1 VGVDVNW
8 YGLDIWISR
17 ILFFLGAA
25 AIVVCITGL
34 VISIKDQ
41 PQQTLIQTGQEVKT
55 VHKIVYIECG
65 KHKFR
70 VGENGVRQIGIPKDT
85 PGLWII
91 EYESGNR
98 TMLFP
103 TETVL
108 VVEEEQHIIV
118 PDVVASNGT
127 LETQ

>member
-1 VGVDVNW
+1 MRADPFV
-8 YGLDIWISR
+8 
-17 ILFFLGAA
+17 FLAA
-25 AIVVCITGL
+25 LLAT
-34 VISIKDQ
+34 ISISFGGIVAYRSFDKH
-41 PQQTLIQTGQEVKT
+41 QTINPEPINQEVKT

-70 VGENGVRQIGIPKDT
+70 VGENGVRQIGIQKDT

-127 LETQ
+127 LEAQ